1 MTPLQS
7 VRSMLQILIRAET
20 PPISRETIELQVSKV
35 LGLNDAW
42 RAQFSAE
49 TLVDDMER
57 MFAIHVGKPGTL
69 ADDSDHLEWLDA
81 RRESIAWQYWERY
94 RTYVTSSLPG
104 PAVDSLNET
113 TDEILRRLEDPRRP
127 GAWDRRGLV
136 VGHVQSGKT
145 GNYTGLI
152 CKAADAGYQVIVVL
166 SGIHKSLRSQT
177 QIRLDEGFLGYDSTQ
192 ASGRS
197 RVVGVGEFNRQ
208 LTPNTATNRHDE
220 GDFSLEAR
228 KHLSF
233 HPGENPVLFVVK
245 KNRSVLNNL
254 LDWVDF
260 VTRGQ
265 PVLRDVPLLVI
276 DDEADHAS
284 VDTGNQEMDA
294 AGRPDLEHEPK
305 AINRC
310 IRLLLRK
317 FEKSAYVGYTAT
329 PFANIFIH
337 EAGETAAEGGDLFPR
352 SFIINLPAPS
362 NYVGPVRVFGLDEDI
377 SPDLEGSPALPLV
390 RHVDDF
396 ADSLEPDEERGW
408 MPPKHSKEHV
418 PLVGG
423 EQGLPPSLTQAIQAF
438 VLACA
443 ARAARQQHNVHNSML
458 IHVTRFVDVQNL
470 VFAQVEDAL
479 ADIVRKLKLGEGAR
493 ARSKTLL
500 SQLEELW
507 TSDFVRT
514 QKAIVTSAALQVS
527 WAQVREQLLAA
538 AEKIQVRRI
547 NGSAKDILDYKKN
560 EDTGVSLIA
569 VGGDK
574 LSRGLTL
581 EGLSVTYFLR
591 ASRMYDTLMQMGRW
605 FGYRDGYLDLCRLYM
620 PEELSEWF
628 QHIAA
633 ASEELRLEFDRMVA
647 VGGTPRDY
655 GLKVRSHPALMV
667 TSLVKMRNGT
677 EIDLSFSG
685 GISETVVFNREGAVL
700 ESNFSLLN
708 SFVAKLGPAENN
720 PTEKR
725 PGGGEARWDGSKRW
739 RGVAA
744 ADVCHFLR
752 NIKTHPRARWVNGKL
767 LASFIEKQRRLGE
780 LTEWTVAVIGK
791 KDRLGEKA
799 LIAGMDT
806 ALIERAYEANE
817 LNKPRFTDRYTIR
830 RLLNPRDETI
840 DLDEAKYARALEET
854 QRAFRIDPGH
864 SRRTSPPESPS
875 GPAIRAQRPRQ
886 SGLLLIYPLDWTGKH
901 LEKDVPVVGFGV
913 SFPASTTTEPVEWQV
928 NNVYWQ
934 QEFGA

>member
-1 MTPLQS
+1 MTPLES
-7 VRSMLQILIRAET
+7 VRSMLQILLLAEKA
-20 PPISRETIELQVSKV
+20 PVSRETIELQVAQV
-35 LGLNDAW
+35 LGLNKAW
-42 RAQFSAE
+42 KAQFSAE
-49 TLVDDMER
+49 ALVREMEAT
-57 MFAIHVGKPGTL
+57 FAIHVGKPGTL
-69 ADDSDHLEWLDA
+69 VDDSDHLEWLSL
-81 RRESIAWQYWERY
+81 RRDKITWRYWERY
-94 RTYVTSSLPG
+94 LTYVTGSLPG
-104 PAVDSLNET
+104 PAVESLAET
-113 TDEILRRLEDPRRP
+113 TDEILRRLEDPMRP

-192 ASGRS
+192 ASGQPKAI
-197 RVVGVGEFNRQ
+197 GVGKLPGQ

-220 GDFSLEAR
+220 GDFSLEAK

-233 HPGENPVLFVVK
+233 HPGGNPVLFVVK

-254 LDWVDF
+254 LEWVDF
-260 VTRGQ
+260 VTKGQ
-265 PVLRDVPLLVI
+265 PVLAGVPLLVI

-284 VDTGNQEMDA
+284 VDTKQQSLDA
-294 AGRPDLEHEPK
+294 AGQLDPEHEPN

-310 IRLLLRK
+310 IRKLLHK

-337 EAGETAAEGGDLFPR
+337 EEGKTEAEGEDLFPR

-362 NYVGPVRVFGLDEDI
+362 NYVGPVRVFGLDEDV
-377 SPDLEGSPALPLV
+377 SPDLEASPALPLV
-390 RHVDDF
+390 RHIDDF
-396 ADSLEPDEERGW
+396 AESLEPDEEKGW
-408 MPPKHSKEHV
+408 MPPKHGKEHV
-418 PLVGG
+418 PLVDD
-423 EQGLPPSLTQAIQAF
+423 EQRLPPSLTQAMQAF

-443 ARAARQQHNVHNSML
+443 ARAARQQTNVHNSML
-458 IHVTRFVDVQNL
+458 IHVTRFVQVQNA
-470 VFAQVEDAL
+470 VFDQVKEAL

-493 ARSKTLL
+493 QKSKTLL

-507 TSDFVRT
+507 VTDFART
-514 QKAIVTSAALQVS
+514 QKALVTNPALTVS
-527 WAQVREQLLAA
+527 WEQVREHLLSA

-547 NGSAKDILDYKKN
+547 NGSAKDILDYKKH
-560 EDTGVSLIA
+560 EETGVSLIA

-628 QHIAA
+628 RHIAA

-677 EIDLSFSG
+677 EMDLSFSG
-685 GISETVVFNREGAVL
+685 GISETVVFNREEAVL
-700 ESNFSLLN
+700 DANLAVLN
-708 SFVAKLGPAENN
+708 SFVEELGPAEDN
-720 PTEKR
+720 PTQRR
-725 PGGGEARWDGSKRW
+725 PGGTEARWEGSRRW
-739 RGVAA
+739 RGVDAN
-744 ADVCHFLR
+744 DVCKFLR

-767 LASFIEKQRRLGE
+767 LASFIERQVGVAE
-780 LTEWTVAVIGK
+780 LTEWTVALLGKTDGQTAIIGGAET
-791 KDRLGEKA
+791 R
-799 LIAGMDT
+799 
-806 ALIERAYEANE
+806 LIERAYEPD
-817 LNKPRFTDRYTIR
+817 KPRFTDRYTIR
-830 RLLNPRDETI
+830 RLLNPRDEAI
-840 DLDEAKYARALEET
+840 DLDEARYASALAET
-854 QRAFRIDPGH
+854 QKAFRIDPGH
-864 SRRTSPPESPS
+864 SRRKTPPEQPS
-875 GPAIRAQRPRQ
+875 GLAIRAQRPRQ
-886 SGLLLIYPLDWTGKH
+886 SGLLLIYPLDWNG
-901 LEKDVPVVGFGV
+901 LGLQKDVPVVGFAA
-913 SFPASTTTEPVEWQV
+913 SFPASTTTEPIKWQV

-934 QEFGA
+934 QEFGE